1 MLTYASQAW
10 YPPKT
15 EMMKIEQ
22 VQRNATKWITN
33 GTAEYKERLLR
44 FMEVHDILYLISVLE
59 GNYEAKNMPVTK
71 SRRALTRQQTE
82 LYIPQQRLKKC
93 DENFWIRAPKLLNLV
108 QRSLF
113 ADEIINKNR
122 IAKLY
127 HKFFRDIFNEIDS
140 CSWRALCPCGNC
152 NPSKKLV
159 PLEN

>member
-1 MLTYASQAW
+1 MY
-10 YPPKT
+10 
-15 EMMKIEQ
+15 
-22 VQRNATKWITN
+22 
-33 GTAEYKERLLR
+33 
-44 FMEVHDILYLISVLE
+44 MEVHDILYLISVLE

-71 SRRALTRQQTE
+71 SRGGLTRQQTE
-82 LYIPQQRLKKC
+82 LCIPQQRLKKC

-127 HKFFRDIFNEIDS
+127 HAFFRERFNEIDS
-140 CSWRALCPCGNC
+140 CSWRMLSPCGNC
-152 NPSKKLV
+152 NPLKKLV